1 MGWLLRKEH
10 SLSQKRLELCLKIC
24 RLLGIP
30 AYSSGQLPKKNTRLS
45 IYLQPEVLSRV
56 RVDENRMDV
65 IKVGSGDFWLGHNGT
80 EITLHILGYDNR
92 SGGLPL
98 LGGCD
103 HSMRRG
109 LPADYFLAERLLHFR
124 FVST

>member
-1 MGWLLRKEH
+1 M
-10 SLSQKRLELCLKIC
+10 
-24 RLLGIP
+24 
-30 AYSSGQLPKKNTRLS
+30 
-45 IYLQPEVLSRV
+45 
-56 RVDENRMDV
+56 

-80 EITLHILGYDNR
+80 EITLHILGYDHW

-103 HSMRRG
+103 RGMRHSS
-109 LPADYFLAERLLHFR
+109 PIDYFLVERLLHFR